1 MIETTTK
8 ISLELDA
15 IRSRVEELGEDFR
28 TEWEE
33 VEHDPVQSD
42 LFQAAQYEAEDAA
55 QLIEKALSHLERIF
69 KNRKMRDLYE

>member
-1 MIETTTK
+1 MIEITTK
-8 ISLELDA
+8 ISLDLDA
-15 IRSRVEELGEDFR
+15 LRSRVEELGEDFR
-28 TEWEE
+28 MEWEE

-55 QLIEKALSHLERIF
+55 QLIEQAVSHLERIF